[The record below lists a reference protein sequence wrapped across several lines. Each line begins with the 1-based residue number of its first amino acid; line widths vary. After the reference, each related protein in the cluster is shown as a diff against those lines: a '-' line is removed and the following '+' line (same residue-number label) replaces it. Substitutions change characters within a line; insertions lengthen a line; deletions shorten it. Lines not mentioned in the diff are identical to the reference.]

1 MSDYNAILY
10 VGETLIRLL
19 WDGIKID
26 PEVSSI
32 IQSEDQITLSSPE
45 EIESGKKLSLF
56 LYQIVEND
64 YLKNQEMQTVN
75 SAKLNQP
82 PLVLSLFYL
91 ITTHTQNI
99 ASDHLLLGK
108 VMQIFHDN
116 AILRGSVLHESLVG
130 EELRL
135 ILSPLSTDEL
145 NKIWSIISGSRPYK
159 LSVSYEVTPV
169 RIKSMRVREVRRV
182 TELGPGKYLDTKV
195 GD

>member
-1 MSDYNAILY
+1 
-10 VGETLIRLL
+10 
-19 WDGIKID
+19 
-26 PEVSSI
+26 
-32 IQSEDQITLSSPE
+32 
-45 EIESGKKLSLF
+45 
-56 LYQIVEND
+56 
-64 YLKNQEMQTVN
+64 
-75 SAKLNQP
+75 
-82 PLVLSLFYL
+82 
-91 ITTHTQNI
+91 
-99 ASDHLLLGK
+99 
-108 VMQIFHDN
+108 MQIFHDN

-145 NKIWSIISGSRPYK
+145 NKIWSIVSGSKPYK